1 MDFGAATAL
10 GFQTEMVHI
19 IISCRNGAVRTH
31 AAECLLTPDAFRRLE
46 NIFKT
51 KNSLRWF

>member
-1 MDFGAATAL
+1 MDLGAATAL

-19 IISCRNGAVRTH
+19 IISFRNDAVRSL
-31 AAECLLTPDAFRRLE
+31 AVERLLTPDAFRRLE

-51 KNSLRWF
+51 ENSLRWF